1 MSPRPRTVSD
11 EEILAAT
18 ARVISRV
25 GPAQLTIAAVAA
37 EAGFAPSS
45 LMQRFG
51 SKRALLLAFA
61 QQGPQG
67 VAAIFDEARGRRAT
81 PLDALEAALFALHE
95 PVRTP
100 EEMAHHL
107 AFLQMD
113 LTDPDFRRHAAA
125 HGRTFRR
132 EAERLFREAIDAGQV
147 GGGDPH
153 AMASAL
159 QVVFNGALVTWAIH
173 REGSLRQL
181 VRRVLP
187 IVLGVDAQRR
197 AAGPEAAAAAMAP
210 RVRRGKTRRR

>member
-1 MSPRPRTVSD
+1 MSD

-25 GPAQLTIAAVAA
+25 GPGQLTIAAVAA

-61 QQGPQG
+61 QQGPQS
-67 VAAIFDEARGRRAT
+67 VAAIFAQARQRRAT

-100 EEMAHHL
+100 EVMAHHL

-113 LTDPDFRRHAAA
+113 LTDPEFRQHAVA

-132 EAERLFREAIDAGQV
+132 EAEELFREAIDAGQV
-147 GGGDPH
+147 DGGDAH

-159 QVVFNGALVTWAIH
+159 QIAFNGALVTWAIH

-187 IVLGVDAQRR
+187 IVLGADARR
-197 AAGPEAAAAAMAP
+197 PVAKREGVPAALARP
-210 RVRRGKTRRR
+210 RRKDPRHR